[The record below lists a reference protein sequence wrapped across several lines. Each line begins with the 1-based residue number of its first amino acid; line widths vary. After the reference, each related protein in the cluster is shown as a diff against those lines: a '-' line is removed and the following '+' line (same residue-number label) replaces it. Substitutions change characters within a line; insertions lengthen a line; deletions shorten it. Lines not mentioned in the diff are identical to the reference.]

1 MEEYFTLT
9 SLHPEVVEVD
19 GTSLIGRGLGEAK
32 IVCSLKRNPL
42 ITKTFQ
48 VFVSEEHVED
58 TPQYY
63 IEGSDFIEWN
73 TDASYTLSDDQVAEW
88 EVEVFSKVKHTI
100 TYLEGRGVNISIKDK
115 YAGTIV
121 ITAII
126 GDTTITKEVLIQTV

>member
-1 MEEYFTLT
+1 M
-9 SLHPEVVEVD
+9 
-19 GTSLIGRGLGEAK
+19 
-32 IVCSLKRNPL
+32 
-42 ITKTFQ
+42 
-48 VFVSEEHVED
+48 ED
-58 TPQYY
+58 TPKCY

-121 ITAII
+121 ITASVNGMDIPP
-126 GDTTITKEVLIQTV
+126 KEVLIQTV